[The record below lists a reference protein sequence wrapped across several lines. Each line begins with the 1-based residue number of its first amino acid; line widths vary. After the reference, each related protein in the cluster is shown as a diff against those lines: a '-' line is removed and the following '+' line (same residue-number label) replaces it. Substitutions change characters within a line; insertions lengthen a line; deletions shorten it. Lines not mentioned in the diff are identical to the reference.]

1 MYSQAF
7 RSALAKTGY
16 LPDTQRPAP
25 GVTLASDECHP
36 RLRAVLGRNNGIGL
50 EADAVFSAQDSPISI
65 FKDAGTDQPTADT
78 VLGWRE
84 AAWNVGLAPIL
95 WVVSPTDVRIYGC
108 YRSPV
113 GSSANHHAPLSALAT
128 FSLDEPNQLTA
139 LDMTCGRLA
148 TETGAFWS
156 SQIGKQIDRRHR
168 VDRELLEELR
178 ALEKCLVELTT
189 DARGQG
195 AIHRVRDLAQRFIG
209 RCIFMRSLLDRQLVQ
224 RFLPPDMPDDIS
236 KMFETPENACK
247 LFRWLHSTF
256 DGELFPI
263 EDPLAEREHLNGQHL
278 ELIRS
283 FIDGYSLIPGQV
295 GQRRLFRF
303 RFDAIP
309 VTLIS
314 SIYGQFAQSRG
325 VEADK
330 AQGVRDTPI
339 EIVQLVL
346 DTVFEGLD
354 GDAQVLDPTCGSGTF
369 LVESF
374 RRLVWLKTRG
384 APASRQL
391 VRQVLH
397 QQLYGVDINAKAL
410 SIAAFCLHLAALELD
425 DEPVE
430 DIRDLR
436 IDRLI
441 GKTLFQADALA
452 PPPVA
457 LASKKFDAVVG
468 DPPWTF
474 ALSGDSPPWNEKD
487 TVPLQRRPDWK
498 FLDRARLMTTARGRI
513 GMVME
518 AAPFF
523 AVDKPAV
530 EARNA
535 VFEQLQPCA
544 LINLSQLRR
553 EELFPEVAEPAVILF
568 ARCELAADSGKVLVG
583 SVPWSPEFR
592 RTGIFQTVAGEIRPV
607 ALDRLR
613 AMPSLLKT
621 AAFGTVRDERLM
633 ERIQRSFISL
643 EQFCTDLGILP
654 EVHRDQGLQA
664 GRKSTHES
672 TEEYLGLPLVDPG
685 VFAPFR
691 IQRDQLGVFNQRTPH
706 QPRNPSIFRS
716 PLLLCPTAIGL
727 NDLAP
732 QGRYSVSIC
741 TQNALYSEGFFGLSF
756 ATAGHSLVHLLSGI
770 LNSSWTTFQLAF
782 GCSSWGVE
790 HPKIGPQDLLSLRVP
805 SLTSVAEPE
814 IRQVVRAE
822 QHAAQAPKRTE
833 GLMVLDE
840 AVCDLCDLGQRER
853 VVLAESVER
862 ARHLC
867 SDQVAERRRAYEK
880 PSSEHLRRYAI
891 EVIRTINAFL
901 RARGVR
907 HLEATLFRDE
917 SGSVELS
924 TSIPGATVVR
934 FAMAPGAP
942 GMDPVINQG
951 DPSDT
956 LQLANRLRNGLDAE
970 CPPYLNE
977 SRLLHLYGAD
987 HLLILKPS
995 RARFWTRTAGLND
1008 ADTILADHW
1017 YRQPHGVSHN

>member
-1 MYSQAF
+1 MYCQAF

-16 LPDTQRPAP
+16 LPDPQRPAP
-25 GVTLASDECHP
+25 GLTVASDECHP

-65 FKDAGTDQPTADT
+65 FKDAGNGQPTADT
-78 VLGWRE
+78 VLRWRE

-95 WVVSPTDVRIYGC
+95 WVVSPTDVRIYDC
-108 YRSPV
+108 YRSPLV
-113 GSSANHHAPLSALAT
+113 VSPNHNASNSELAR
-128 FSLDEPNQLTA
+128 FPLDEPSQMTA

-168 VDRELLEELR
+168 VDRDLLEELR
-178 ALEKCLVELTT
+178 ALENCLVELSP
-189 DARGQG
+189 DAGGQG
-195 AIHRVRDLAQRFIG
+195 EVHQARDLARRFIG
-209 RCIFMRSLLDRQLVQ
+209 RCIFMRSLLDRQLAQ

-236 KMFETPENACK
+236 KMFETPENALK

-256 DGELFPI
+256 GGELFPI
-263 EDPLAEREHLNGQHL
+263 EAPLAEREHLTGQHL

-283 FIDGYSLIPGQV
+283 FIDGYSLISGQV

-325 VEADK
+325 DEADK
-330 AQGVRDTPI
+330 AQGVHYTPI

-354 GDAQVLDPTCGSGTF
+354 GDAQVLDPTCGSGAF

-384 APASRQL
+384 APACHQL

-397 QQLYGVDINAKAL
+397 QQLYGVDINAEAL
-410 SIAAFCLHLAALELD
+410 SIEAFCLHLAAFELD

-457 LASKKFDAVVG
+457 LSSKKFDAVVG
-468 DPPWTF
+468 DPLWTF
-474 ALSGDSPPWNEKD
+474 ASSGDRPAWIEKD
-487 TVPLQRRPDWK
+487 TESLQRRPDWK
-498 FLDRARLMTTARGRI
+498 FLDRACLMTTPRGRI
-513 GMVME
+513 GMVMK
-518 AAPFF
+518 ATPFF

-530 EARNA
+530 EARNT

-568 ARCELAADSGKVLVG
+568 ARCELAAGSGKILVG
-583 SVPWSPEFR
+583 SIPWSPEFR
-592 RTGIFQTVAGEIRPV
+592 GTGIFQTVPGEIRPV
-607 ALDRLR
+607 ALDRVR

-716 PLLLCPTAIGL
+716 PLLLCPTASGL

-741 TQNALYSEGFFGLSF
+741 SQDALYSESFFGLSF
-756 ATAGHSLVHLLSGI
+756 ATADHSLVHLLSGI

-814 IRQVVRAE
+814 IRQVVKAE

-833 GLMVLDE
+833 RLRALDE

-862 ARHLC
+862 ARHFC
-867 SDQVAERRRAYEK
+867 SDKVAERRRAYEK
-880 PSSEHLRRYAI
+880 PSSEHLHRYAS
-891 EVIRTINAFL
+891 EVIRTINAYL

-924 TSIPGATVVR
+924 TSVPGAAAVR
-934 FAMAPGAP
+934 FAMVSGAP
-942 GMDPVINQG
+942 GIDPVINQG

-956 LQLANRLRNGLDAE
+956 LQLANRLRNGHDAE
-970 CPPYLNE
+970 RPPYLNE
-977 SRLLHLYGAD
+977 SRLLHLYGPD
-987 HLLILKPS
+987 HLLILKS
-995 RARFWTRTAGLND
+995 AQARFWTRTAGLND

>member
-7 RSALAKTGY
+7 RSTLAKTGY
-16 LPDTQRPAP
+16 LLGSQRPAP
-25 GVTLASDECHP
+25 GFTLASDECP
-36 RLRAVLGRNNGIGL
+36 PKMRAVLGRNNGIGI

-65 FKDAGTDQPTADT
+65 FKDAGNDQPTADT

-95 WVVSPTDVRIYGC
+95 WVVSPTDVRICDC

-113 GSSANHHAPLSALAT
+113 GSSPNHNAPLSALAT
-128 FSLDEPNQLTA
+128 FPLDEPSQMTA

-156 SQIGKQIDRRHR
+156 SQIGKRIDRSHR

-178 ALEKCLVELTT
+178 ALEKCLVELSPE
-189 DARGQG
+189 AGGQG
-195 AIHRVRDLAQRFIG
+195 EVHQARDLAQRFIG
-209 RCIFMRSLLDRQLVQ
+209 RCIFMRSLLDRQLAQ

-236 KMFETPENACK
+236 KMFETPENACE

-263 EDPLAEREHLNGQHL
+263 EDPLAEREHLTGQHL

-283 FIDGYSLIPGQV
+283 FIDGYSLIPGRV
-295 GQRRLFRF
+295 GQRRFFRF

-309 VTLIS
+309 VNLIS
-314 SIYGQFAQSRG
+314 SIYEQFAQSRG
-325 VEADK
+325 VEPDK
-330 AQGVRDTPI
+330 TLGIHYTPI
-339 EIVQLVL
+339 EIVHLVL

-354 GDAQVLDPTCGSGTF
+354 GDAQVLDTTCGSGAF

-384 APASRQL
+384 APVSHRL

-397 QQLYGVDINAKAL
+397 QQLYGVDINTKAL

-468 DPPWTF
+468 DPPWRF
-474 ALSGDSPPWNEKD
+474 ASSGDRPPRSEKD
-487 TVPLQRRPDWK
+487 TEPLHRSPDWK

-513 GMVME
+513 GMVMK
-518 AAPFF
+518 ATPFF
-523 AVDKPAV
+523 AADKLAV
-530 EARNA
+530 EVRNA

-553 EELFPEVAEPAVILF
+553 EELFPEAAEPAVILF
-568 ARCELAADSGKVLVG
+568 ARCELAAESGKVLVG
-583 SVPWSPEFR
+583 SIPWSPEFR
-592 RTGIFQTVAGEIRPV
+592 RTGIFHTVPGEIRPL
-607 ALDRLR
+607 ALERLR
-613 AMPSLLKT
+613 AMPSLLKA

-654 EVHRDQGLQA
+654 EVYRDQGFQA
-664 GRKSTHES
+664 SRKSTHES
-672 TEEYLGLPLVDPG
+672 TEEYLGLPLVEPG

-691 IQRDQLGVFNQRTPH
+691 IQRDQLGVFNQRAPH
-706 QPRNPSIFRS
+706 QPRNPSILGS

-741 TQNALYSEGFFGLSF
+741 SQDALYSESFFGLSF
-756 ATAGHSLVHLLSGI
+756 ATADHSLVHLLSGI

-782 GCSSWGVE
+782 GSSSWGVGR
-790 HPKIGPQDLLSLRVP
+790 PKVDPQDLLSLRVP
-805 SLTSVAEPE
+805 SITSVAQAEV
-814 IRQVVRAE
+814 RQVVKAE
-822 QHAAQAPKRTE
+822 QYAAQAPKRME
-833 GLMVLDE
+833 CLRALDQ

-862 ARHLC
+862 ARHIC
-867 SDQVAERRRAYEK
+867 SDKVAERRRAHEK
-880 PSSEHLRRYAI
+880 PSSKHLHRYAS
-891 EVIRTINAFL
+891 EVIRTINAYL
-901 RARGVR
+901 RARGAR
-907 HLEATLFRDE
+907 HLEATVYRDE

-924 TSIPGATVVR
+924 TSIPGATAVR
-934 FAMAPGAP
+934 FAMASGAP
-942 GMDPVINQG
+942 GMDPVINHG
-951 DPSDT
+951 YPSDT
-956 LQLANRLRNGLDAE
+956 LQLAHRLRNGLDAE

-977 SRLLHLYGAD
+977 SRLLHLYGPD
-987 HLLILKPS
+987 HLLILKPAQ
-995 RARFWTRTAGLND
+995 ARFWTRTAGLND

-1017 YRQPHGVSHN
+1017 YRQPHGLSYN